1 MGKPEVLLESVC
13 FCEAFW
19 IPMNHVEPAHPSPI
33 FHGPSFQGSQK
44 IKFAFAFSTY
54 THMNVWNS
62 NQKLMLGRCP
72 HFGHVSIYRAPGP
85 FFLVFF
91 VWGAAEGHR
100 VERAKSNRN
109 VVRCVA
115 QHSKSWMMQRRRA
128 RIAHRSSWTR
138 MMIPLFGV
146 RVTKSCFKNCLWYKS
161 STYYSVS
168 FFGGPLLCGID

>member
-13 FCEAFW
+13 FCETFW

-33 FHGPSFQGSQK
+33 FHGPSFKGGWCLRKQPK
-44 IKFAFAFSTY
+44 I
-54 THMNVWNS
+54 
-62 NQKLMLGRCP
+62 MLQRCP
-72 HFGHVSIYRAPGP
+72 HFGHVSIYRARGP

-115 QHSKSWMMQRRRA
+115 QHSGSWMMQRRRA

-138 MMIPLFGV
+138 MMISLFGV
-146 RVTKSCFKNCLWYKS
+146 RVTHSCFKICLWC
-161 STYYSVS
+161 THVPTIVFL
-168 FFGGPLLCGID
+168 FFGGSLLCGID